1 MGQRVH
7 LIFIGAPG
15 SGKGTQAKNLV
26 KNLGFKHIS
35 TGDLLRAEIARETE
49 LGKRVTKIMESGN
62 LVDDATVLELL
73 EANLDL
79 ISHSYIF
86 DGYPRNIDQAKALE
100 ANILLGHKYC
110 AVDFK
115 INKEILVDRIKN
127 RRVAPKSGE
136 IYNLKSKPP
145 KKNGICDVSGELLVH
160 RKDDHEDVVRNRL
173 DVFEKTVSPVLEFY
187 RGKGVLKEVDA
198 DLTSAEIEKKLRE
211 FVNN

>member
-1 MGQRVH
+1 MVQRVH

-15 SGKGTQAKNLV
+15 SGKGTQAQNLV

-35 TGDLLRAEIARETE
+35 TGDLLRAEIAKASE

-73 EANLDL
+73 EANIDL
-79 ISHSYIF
+79 NSHSYIF

-100 ANILLGHKYC
+100 AHILSGHKCC

-145 KKNGICDVSGELLVH
+145 IKEGICDVSGEALVH

-173 DVFEKTVSPVLEFY
+173 DVFEKTVSPVLDFY
-187 RGKGVLKEVDA
+187 RKQGVLKEVNA
-198 DLTSAEIEKKLRE
+198 DLSSAEIEKKLRE